1 MPIGIIINSPEKHA
15 QNRRREQIE
24 QAQSQQQKK
33 PGMKRYTQTGAVGDL
48 KIKESHSPSGNKMI
62 VVEDSNSQKDKRE
75 KDKFIRETYGENPT
89 KNGHGT
95 VITMGDAD

>member
-1 MPIGIIINSPEKHA
+1 MPVGIIINSPEKHA
-15 QNRRREQIE
+15 QNKRREQIE
-24 QAQSQQQKK
+24 RAQSQGKK
-33 PGMKRYTQTGAVGDL
+33 PGMKRYVQTGAVGDL

-75 KDKFIRETYGENPT
+75 KQKFIRETYGENPT